1 MDNKIKN
8 EIKAYNDLAEDFAS
22 TKIELRS
29 QVLSTMK
36 VILENGGDKM
46 SEDYDFLEEYGCC
59 DGTPTVTYD
68 GGNHPEYATNA
79 FSQVSGAFLED
90 GKIYIICEDCDEY
103 SVDRIWNLDE
113 LIAILDMLIAYMED
127 KEEEDN
133 E

>member
-22 TKIELRS
+22 IKVELRS
-29 QVLSTMK
+29 QILSTMK
-36 VILENGGDKM
+36 IILENGGDKM
-46 SEDYDFLEEYGCC
+46 SEDYDFLETYGYSC
-59 DGTPTVTYD
+59 GTPTVAYD
-68 GGNHPEYATNA
+68 GGRHPEYASNA

-103 SVDRIWNLDE
+103 SVDRIWSLDE
-113 LIAILDMLIAYMED
+113 LIAILDMLIAYMEE
-127 KEEEDN
+127 KEDN